1 MKLGLGTVQ
10 FGLSYGVANASGQV
24 SLTEVKNILALAHTV
39 GIRTLDTA
47 IAYGNS
53 EACLGQA
60 GVEQF
65 NIVSKLPPLP
75 ENVDVN
81 EWVETQ
87 IQASLQRLN
96 LKQLD
101 ALLLHRSLD
110 IVESQGVVL
119 QQALQHA
126 VDRGWLKAVGI
137 SIYDP
142 VELEQIIPIW
152 KPDLIQSPLNIFDQ
166 RLIQS
171 GWLQKLNELG
181 IRVHTRSVFLQGLL
195 LMPEENIPAYF
206 QPWTKYLSAW
216 HEWCN
221 EKNIEPI
228 AAAIAFLNGITEV
241 ENIIVG
247 VDSEAQLQQIVESA
261 RVQID
266 TDWQHWAISDKALIE
281 PSRWQLN
288 K

>member
-216 HEWCN
+216 HKWCN

>member
-137 SIYDP
+137 SIYNP

-216 HEWCN
+216 HKWCN